1 MPQEHAAA
9 SAPPPGAGEVAYA
22 RWRAAKLAE
31 APRDMAAVTVT
42 LEDVSRPAD
51 QELEALQ
58 ACCRRANLVRFR
70 SRRLPERPA
79 QALQSLCTALGL
91 TRLDRNLCAEPS
103 GISALTVDGDARGA
117 YVPYTNRPLSW
128 HTDGYYNPPERT
140 VRAFVLHC
148 VRPAAEGGE
157 SLLMDHELAYIDLR
171 DEDPALVEALM
182 APDAMTIPPNEAP
195 EAARGACAG
204 PVLWVE
210 DGRLRLRYTARARNV
225 VWKDDPLVRAAAER
239 LRTLPERRPEWVL
252 RRRLR
257 PGETLVTNNV
267 LHART
272 GFRDGADGGRLLYR
286 ARYHDPID
294 TAGETAGTEGEL
306 PRCSGSASC

>member
-1 MPQEHAAA
+1 MPGPFDPRDEK
-9 SAPPPGAGEVAYA
+9 AYHE
-22 RWRAAKLAE
+22 WRRRKLA
-31 APRDMAAVTVT
+31 ARPR
-42 LEDVSRPAD
+42 S
-51 QELEALQ
+51 LEALAVEVPDPRRPGPALGAVRA
-58 ACCRRANLVRFR
+58 ACARANACLVRF
-70 SRRLPERPA
+70 PRPLGKA
-79 QALQSLCTALGL
+79 ELRAFAALLGL
-91 TRLDRNLCAEPS
+91 RRLDRNPCADE
-103 GISALTVDGDARGA
+103 DAVTSLRVREGGPHRG
-117 YVPYTNRPLSW
+117 YIPYSDRPLSW